1 MKISIKSERNA
12 TRFFPLKTELDKMT
26 DFFKKYADDSFLE
39 NWYDYLLDGMSY
51 GSLAIVEIFSTDNHL
66 VKIPSKTDEEVLVE
80 FIEIEIK
87 GEKND

>member
-1 MKISIKSERNA
+1 
-12 TRFFPLKTELDKMT
+12 
-26 DFFKKYADDSFLE
+26 
-39 NWYDYLLDGMSY
+39 MSY
-51 GSLAIVEIFSTDNHL
+51 GSLAIVEILSTDNHI